1 MLTDGARCQAKCLP
15 DIRGYARPCWP
26 NTDAL
31 ETSSV
36 LRLIGQHFRGE
47 SILKKLQLVAV
58 LLLAGCQTGPVP
70 AAFKPGTNASQRQAD
85 YDQCKIASLR
95 EIPQAM
101 ATQVSGGVYTP
112 GSVQCRTIGTIT
124 SCSESG
130 GLNIP
135 ATATTYDANHGLR
148 DRFINRCMGPIST
161 QALLDPS
168 TGTSLSLSICA
179 SLRTRW
185 RSSMNAAWIEI
196 AVPGSPSARQAEQT
210 MRPDS
215 AASGVLPFT
224 PNRFS

>member
-1 MLTDGARCQAKCLP
+1 M
-15 DIRGYARPCWP
+15 
-26 NTDAL
+26 
-31 ETSSV
+31 
-36 LRLIGQHFRGE
+36 
-47 SILKKLQLVAV
+47 KKLQLVAV

-148 DRFINRCMGPIST
+148 DRFINRCMMQKGYSI
-161 QALLDPS
+161 
-168 TGTSLSLSICA
+168 LSRPAC
-179 SLRTRW
+179 
-185 RSSMNAAWIEI
+185 SSESERLKAATMPQP
-196 AVPGSPSARQAEQT
+196 ANPADYKCTPGIN
-210 MRPDS
+210 MD
-215 AASGVLPFT
+215 G
-224 PNRFS
+224 